1 MRFSSLSLLRIA
13 LLSAAFVAACSDENG
28 TGNGPGVGDLR
39 VLVATRDPDE
49 LRLFDLQTLTE
60 AFDSPADL
68 SAEPVEARADDPR
81 NVFVVAFP
89 TNPGAQAFQSDIFE
103 SIPASRMEPGG
114 FLAFDADHSRIYMA
128 RERLAFFNADD
139 FSPLGFPTIDLGG
152 QASDVVYDP
161 TTRRIF
167 VAVTRADGPALLVF
181 DSENLAEVTGSPL
194 DLPGGAGART
204 GDLLLLQD
212 RAQLFV
218 LLPDAS
224 QLAVLDPAT
233 LRQLPR
239 TPIGLRA
246 AADQLTFD
254 PQLERVYAGAADG
267 MLEAV
272 GATDFSLTGGFPRR
286 IGDSIVD
293 LAFDP
298 ATQQLLAADAS
309 AREVI
314 VRDALTLNAVLDSPI
329 ELQGVPVSVEAIDL
343 R

>member
-1 MRFSSLSLLRIA
+1 
-13 LLSAAFVAACSDENG
+13 
-28 TGNGPGVGDLR
+28 
-39 VLVATRDPDE
+39 
-49 LRLFDLQTLTE
+49 
-60 AFDSPADL
+60 
-68 SAEPVEARADDPR
+68 
-81 NVFVVAFP
+81 
-89 TNPGAQAFQSDIFE
+89 
-103 SIPASRMEPGG
+103 
-114 FLAFDADHSRIYMA
+114 MA